1 MKTEVIDQA
10 ERYEFFVGIDWGVE
24 AHVVCVLDA
33 RRRVILQR
41 SVPHTGT
48 AILELADDVAKLGDV
63 GLIAVAIEMPRGAI
77 IETLIERGFAV
88 FHINPKQSDRFRDR
102 HSPSGA
108 KDDRRDAFV
117 LADALRTDLH
127 CFHRVILGDARIVE
141 LRELVR
147 MDDDLAADLNRG
159 TNRLREQ
166 VHRYFPQ
173 FLRLSSSMDEPWVWE
188 VLTLVRTPA
197 RAAKASPTKIAE
209 ILKRNRIRRTSAD
222 EVLAVLREEALRVAP
237 GTAEAAWAHIELL
250 LPRLELVR
258 MQRRHLERRMEA
270 LLKQIPASAEPRTGG
285 DAAAAATSDEPSGE
299 PAGQKCEHRD
309 AQLLLSLPGVGNKV
323 AATMLVEATQALAE
337 RNYQALRALAGIAPV
352 TSQSGKRT
360 SVAMRQACNN
370 RLRNACYHWANVS
383 MQREPRAK
391 AAYVALR
398 ARGHSH
404 GRALRSVADQN
415 LRMLMSMLR
424 TGTAYDPARRAP
436 PNGPADRSNLAQAG
450 AGAPP
455 R

>member
-1 MKTEVIDQA
+1 MKTELVADKY
-10 ERYEFFVGIDWGVE
+10 RFFVGIDWGVD
-24 AHVVCVLDA
+24 AHVVCVLDS
-33 RRRVILQR
+33 RRKVLLQR
-41 SVPHTGT
+41 SVEHTGT
-48 AILELADDVAKLGDV
+48 AILALADDLAKLGDV
-63 GLIAVAIEMPRGAI
+63 REMAVAVEMPRGSV
-77 IETLIERGFAV
+77 IETLIERGLAV
-88 FHINPKQSDRFRDR
+88 FHINPKQSERFRDR
-102 HSPSGA
+102 HSPAGA

-127 CFHRVILGDARIVE
+127 CFHQVVLGDALIVE

-147 MDDDLAADLNRG
+147 VDDDLAADMNRG

-173 FLRLSSSMDEPWVWE
+173 FLKLSPSMDEVWAWE
-188 VLTLVRTPA
+188 MLTLIRTPA
-197 RAAKASPTKIAE
+197 GAVKVTVAKVAGV
-209 ILKRNRIRRTSAD
+209 LKKNRIRRVAAD
-222 EVLAVLREEALRVAP
+222 EVLAILREKPLHVAP
-237 GTAEAAWAHIELL
+237 GTAQAAWAHIELL

-258 MQRRHLERRMEA
+258 AQRRQLDRRIDALLER
-270 LLKQIPASAEPRTGG
+270 LP
-285 DAAAAATSDEPSGE
+285 AAAPAATTEGSTEEPGEPSG
-299 PAGQKCEHRD
+299 QKYEHRD

-352 TSQSGKRT
+352 TSQSGKRR

-391 AAYVALR
+391 AAYATLR

-404 GRALRSVADQN
+404 GRALRSIADQN
-415 LRMLMSMLR
+415 LRMLMAMLR
-424 TGTAYDPARRAP
+424 AGTPFDPARRV
-436 PNGPADRSNLAQAG
+436 
-450 AGAPP
+450 P
-455 R
+455 RQEAARAAT

>member
-1 MKTEVIDQA
+1 MKTEHA
-10 ERYEFFVGIDWGVE
+10 EDKYKFFVGIDWGVE
-24 AHVVCVLDA
+24 AHVVCVLDP
-33 RRRVILQR
+33 RRKILLQR
-41 SVPHTGT
+41 SVEHTGT
-48 AILELADDVAKLGDV
+48 AILALADELAKLGDV
-63 GLIAVAIEMPRGAI
+63 REMAVAVEMPRGSI
-77 IETLIERGFAV
+77 IETLIERGLAV
-88 FHINPKQSDRFRDR
+88 FHINPKQSERFRDR
-102 HSPSGA
+102 HSPAGA

-117 LADALRTDLH
+117 LGDALRTDLH
-127 CFHRVILGDARIVE
+127 CFHQVVLGDALIVE

-147 MDDDLAADLNRG
+147 VDDDLAADMNRG

-173 FLRLSSSMDEPWVWE
+173 FLKLCPSMDEAWAWE
-188 VLTLVRTPA
+188 MLTLIRTPA
-197 RAAKASPTKIAE
+197 GAAKVTVAKVTSV
-209 ILKRNRIRRTSAD
+209 LKKNRIRRVAAD
-222 EVLAVLREEALRVAP
+222 EVLATLREKPLHVAP

-258 MQRRHLERRMEA
+258 TQRRQLDRRIDALLER
-270 LLKQIPASAEPRTGG
+270 LP
-285 DAAAAATSDEPSGE
+285 AAAPVAKTEGSTEEPGEPSG
-299 PAGQKCEHRD
+299 QKYEHRD

-352 TSQSGKRT
+352 TSQSGKRR

-391 AAYVALR
+391 AAYATLR

-404 GRALRSVADQN
+404 GRALRSIADQN
-415 LRMLMSMLR
+415 LRMLMAMLR
-424 TGTAYDPARRAP
+424 ARTPFDPARRAP
-436 PNGPADRSNLAQAG
+436 RQEAARATA
-450 AGAPP
+450 
-455 R
+455 

>member
-1 MKTEVIDQA
+1 MNTEALNEA
-10 ERYEFFVGIDWGVE
+10 EKYKIFVGIDWGVE
-24 AHVVCVLDA
+24 SHVVCALDA
-33 RRRVILQR
+33 RRKTLLQR
-41 SVPHTGT
+41 SVPHTGA
-48 AILELADDVAKLGDV
+48 AILTLADDLAKLGDV
-63 GLIAVAIEMPRGAI
+63 REMAVAIEMPRGSI
-77 IETLIERGFAV
+77 IETLIERGLAV

-127 CFHRVILGDARIVE
+127 CFHQVVLGDAQIVE
-141 LRELVR
+141 MRELVR
-147 MDDDLAADLNRG
+147 MDDDLAADMNRG

-173 FLRLSSSMDEPWVWE
+173 FLQLSPSMDEPWAWE
-188 VLTLVRTPA
+188 LLTLVRVPA
-197 RAAKASPTKIAE
+197 RAAKVGTAKVTA
-209 ILKRNRIRRTSAD
+209 ILKKNRIRRVSAE
-222 EVLAVLREEALRVAP
+222 EVLTVLREKPLHVAP
-237 GTAEAAWAHIELL
+237 GTVEAAWAHIELL
-250 LPRLELVR
+250 IPRLELVR
-258 MQRRHLERRMEA
+258 TQRRQLDRRIEA
-270 LLKQIPASAEPRTGG
+270 LLEQRPASPPGTPAEEACSTESETP
-285 DAAAAATSDEPSGE
+285 ESGE
-299 PAGQKCEHRD
+299 SSGQKVEHRD

-337 RNYQALRALAGIAPV
+337 RNYPALRALAGIAPV

-383 MQREPRAK
+383 MQREPRAR
-391 AAYVALR
+391 AAYTALR

-415 LRMLMSMLR
+415 LRMLMAMLR
-424 TGTAYDPARRAP
+424 TGTAYDSARRAP
-436 PNGPADRSNLAQAG
+436 RDTHVGG
-450 AGAPP
+450 
-455 R
+455 